1 MKLIPSYYEIMSAN
15 IPVKKPFL
23 LKFSFCKVALVLMAV
38 HCLWFFCLSGTGRA
52 ETELKTQDLKESLS
66 GILENRKKMVALT
79 GIRMI
84 TDGDIII
91 EPSQEYHA
99 ITFPHVAFVYPNG
112 SRLDIGMIAANA
124 VPTENEDSWKITL
137 AIPRPI
143 VKKTAAGI
151 TEYELDIGSQRL
163 AGILHVPSG
172 NFIKMDGTL
181 GNVRLT
187 NFQDNIIITVKETD
201 ILLDFDRDEKSE
213 LWNGTAHYKFED
225 IRYSGNGDITNTI
238 GSAYLRS
245 ELRDLSF
252 KSIQESRE
260 EILNATSRSSGNF
273 GAVEASALPGFGILG
288 LTTQS
293 PFFAMDFG
301 SVEFALN
308 NVDLRLQDSL
318 QNTEAAQNNKISLNR
333 ISASLQ
339 ARNLKTDKAAAKLSG
354 NLNALNIKN
363 EQSSAS
369 KFLPENAEW
378 NIIVTDY
385 PAQKVLNN
393 IYKRLTGA
401 NQNDEQK
408 GRDNPFLEML
418 AEAGSKLLV
427 QNASLDNDFYGIR
440 FNGKA
445 QANLSAAYGGTAQ
458 AVLTISNLDSMVK
471 QITRDMQST
480 QTEEDKNT
488 NASSTRLLAFLTVL
502 QIVGKKDG
510 ENDRRYEIS
519 VNEEG
524 NVILNDSDLKN
535 VMQML
540 SAPQNGVR
548 AQ

>member
-1 MKLIPSYYEIMSAN
+1 MKLIPSYYEIMSVN

-23 LKFSFCKVALVLMAV
+23 LKFSFCKLAFVLLAV
-38 HCLWFFCLSGTGRA
+38 HCLCFFCLSGNGQA
-52 ETELKTQDLKESLS
+52 ETGLKTQDLKESLS

-84 TDGDIII
+84 TEGDIII

-124 VPTENEDSWKITL
+124 VPTENEDAWKMTL

-181 GNVRLT
+181 GDVRLT
-187 NFQDNIIITVKETD
+187 NFQDDITITVKETD

-213 LWNGTAHYKFED
+213 LWNGTTHYKFED

-252 KSIQESRE
+252 KSIQETRE

-273 GAVEASALPGFGILG
+273 AAVEASVLPGFGILG
-288 LTTQS
+288 LSTQS

-318 QNTEAAQNNKISLNR
+318 QNTKAAQNNKISLNR

-339 ARNLKTDKAAAKLSG
+339 ARSLKTDKAVVKLSG
-354 NLNALNIKN
+354 NLSALNIKN
-363 EQSSAS
+363 EKSPAS

-385 PAQKVLNN
+385 PAQKILHS

-401 NQNDEQK
+401 NQNDGQEN
-408 GRDNPFLEML
+408 RANPFLEML

-445 QANLSAAYGGTAQ
+445 QANLSAAYSGTAQ
-458 AVLTISNLDSMVK
+458 AVLTISNLDSMVG
-471 QITRDMQST
+471 QITRDIQST

-488 NASSTRLLAFLTVL
+488 NASSARLLAFLTVL

-510 ENDRRYEIS
+510 DNDRRYEIS

-524 NVILNDSDLKN
+524 NVILNGSDLKN